1 MDFGSGL
8 SGTNT
13 MTGNFFITMSSV
25 SQYSQNFLKPPEGE
39 VLNFK
44 FLKSI
49 SASEDICCSE
59 ASTLFKAGGD
69 LEFGKIVNTRLRKW
83 QHCVF
88 YLNASEFSELMKN
101 ESQNMLKDNETSG
114 ASSTFSC
121 IVPIRSNRS

>member
-13 MTGNFFITMSSV
+13 MTGNFFITSV
-25 SQYSQNFLKPPEGE
+25 SQCSQNFLKPPEAE

-69 LEFGKIVNTRLRKW
+69 LEFGKIVNTGLRK
-83 QHCVF
+83 
-88 YLNASEFSELMKN
+88 
-101 ESQNMLKDNETSG
+101 
-114 ASSTFSC
+114 
-121 IVPIRSNRS
+121 